1 MSTLV
6 KQTVTL
12 RETAKINDRIFQRGE
27 YFLTYQASNLA
38 PFAKSL
44 HPWTLH
50 HLLLLCADEENVKS
64 LFMDVVEGKF
74 SVQTKDAAMTTFRQL
89 MALSPASQLTQ
100 DREERAM
107 LFYKLVSE
115 LRGLKASVLEA
126 AVAEMMESSEPL
138 AWQALVQCGT
148 PECTSTMLA
157 ELRKFDKAALEVDAA
172 VYALGLLPNPSRVM
186 VKDMLAMAQ
195 YKQSNPI
202 MYALSNV
209 VHR

>member
-1 MSTLV
+1 MH
-6 KQTVTL
+6 
-12 RETAKINDRIFQRGE
+12 I
-27 YFLTYQASNLA
+27 ASLPA
-38 PFAKSL
+38 CA
-44 HPWTLH
+44 
-50 HLLLLCADEENVKS
+50 LLCADEENVKS

-74 SVQTKDAAMTTFRQL
+74 STQTKDAAMTTFRQL
-89 MALSPASQLTQ
+89 MALSPLSQLIPV
-100 DREERAM
+100 DPEERAM

-115 LRGLKASVLEA
+115 LRGLKTAVLEA
-126 AVAEMMESSEPL
+126 TVDEMMRSSQAL

-157 ELRKFDKAALEVDAA
+157 ELRKFDKSALEVDAA

-209 VHR
+209 VRR

>member
-1 MSTLV
+1 MH
-6 KQTVTL
+6 
-12 RETAKINDRIFQRGE
+12 I
-27 YFLTYQASNLA
+27 ASLPA
-38 PFAKSL
+38 CA
-44 HPWTLH
+44 
-50 HLLLLCADEENVKS
+50 LLCADEENVKS

-74 SVQTKDAAMTTFRQL
+74 SMQTKDAAMTTFRQL
-89 MALSPASQLTQ
+89 SQLIPV

-115 LRGLKASVLEA
+115 LRGLKTAVLEA
-126 AVAEMMESSEPL
+126 TVDEMMRSSQAL

-157 ELRKFDKAALEVDAA
+157 ELRKFDKSALEVDAA

-209 VHR
+209 VRR

>member
-1 MSTLV
+1 ML
-6 KQTVTL
+6 
-12 RETAKINDRIFQRGE
+12 
-27 YFLTYQASNLA
+27 
-38 PFAKSL
+38 P
-44 HPWTLH
+44 
-50 HLLLLCADEENVKS
+50 LCADEENVKS
-64 LFMDVVEGKF
+64 LFMDVVEDK
-74 SVQTKDAAMTTFRQL
+74 SSMQTKDAAMTTFGQL
-89 MALSPASQLTQ
+89 MALRQPSQLTQ

-115 LRGLKASVLEA
+115 LRGLKTTVLEA
-126 AVAEMMESSEPL
+126 TMDEMMKLSQAL

-148 PECTSTMLA
+148 PECTSAMLA
-157 ELRKFDKAALEVDAA
+157 ELRKFDKTALEVDAA

-195 YKQSNPI
+195 YKQSSPI

>member
-1 MSTLV
+1 MH
-6 KQTVTL
+6 
-12 RETAKINDRIFQRGE
+12 I
-27 YFLTYQASNLA
+27 ASLPA
-38 PFAKSL
+38 CA
-44 HPWTLH
+44 
-50 HLLLLCADEENVKS
+50 LLCADEENVKS

-74 SVQTKDAAMTTFRQL
+74 STQTEDAAMTTFRQL
-89 MALSPASQLTQ
+89 MALSPPSQLTQ

-107 LFYKLVSE
+107 LFYRLVSE
-115 LRGLKASVLEA
+115 LRGLKTAVLEA
-126 AVAEMMESSEPL
+126 TVDEMMRTSQAL

-157 ELRKFDKAALEVDAA
+157 ELRKFDKTALEVDAA
-172 VYALGLLPNPSRVM
+172 VYALGLLPNPSSVM

-209 VHR
+209 VRR

>member
-1 MSTLV
+1 MH
-6 KQTVTL
+6 
-12 RETAKINDRIFQRGE
+12 I
-27 YFLTYQASNLA
+27 ASLPA
-38 PFAKSL
+38 CALF
-44 HPWTLH
+44 
-50 HLLLLCADEENVKS
+50 CADEENVKS

-74 SVQTKDAAMTTFRQL
+74 SMQTKDAAMTTFGEL
-89 MALSPASQLTQ
+89 SQLLPV

-107 LFYKLVSE
+107 HFYKLVSE
-115 LRGLKASVLEA
+115 LRGLKTAVLEA
-126 AVAEMMESSEPL
+126 TVDEMMRSSQTL

-157 ELRKFDKAALEVDAA
+157 ELRKFDKSALEVDAA

-209 VHR
+209 VRR

>member
-1 MSTLV
+1 MTESSNV
-6 KQTVTL
+6 VS
-12 RETAKINDRIFQRGE
+12 N
-27 YFLTYQASNLA
+27 LTDQASNLA
-38 PFAKSL
+38 LLVLISL
-44 HPWTLH
+44 HIASLSTCPLIF
-50 HLLLLCADEENVKS
+50 AVEDNVKP
-64 LFMDVVEGKF
+64 LYMDVVEDKV
-74 SVQTKDAAMTTFRQL
+74 SMQTKDAAMTTFRQL
-89 MALSPASQLTQ
+89 MALSPPPLLTQ
-100 DREERAM
+100 DREERPM

-115 LRGLKASVLEA
+115 LRGLKTTVLQA
-126 AVAEMMESSEPL
+126 TVDEMMESSEPL
-138 AWQALVQCGT
+138 AWQSLVQCGT

-209 VHR
+209 VRR